1 MSVYFNKYKGMKENF
16 ITIGIKNP
24 DISIVATLT
33 EEEFLEMVEQVKN
46 NPPSYPLPPEDY
58 KEEEY
63 IDKEQDAYFVNI
75 TNLILDQY
83 GNYVRKKE

>member
-1 MSVYFNKYKGMKENF
+1 
-16 ITIGIKNP
+16 
-24 DISIVATLT
+24 
-33 EEEFLEMVEQVKN
+33 MVEQVKS

-63 IDKEQDAYFVNI
+63 IDKEQAAYFVNI